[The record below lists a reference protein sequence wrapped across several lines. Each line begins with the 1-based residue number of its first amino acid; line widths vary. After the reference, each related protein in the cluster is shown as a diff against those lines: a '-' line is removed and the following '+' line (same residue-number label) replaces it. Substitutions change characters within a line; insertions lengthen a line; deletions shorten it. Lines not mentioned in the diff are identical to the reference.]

1 MLGSIFT
8 FRKRSRLNC
17 QEEADHKIDVADMAS
32 KSQLLI
38 LRCQPLSSS
47 AEEAG
52 GFRALHKGITLIL
65 LVVVVVVVIVRQ
77 KLAFCFP
84 PRLMLS
90 YQGM

>member
-1 MLGSIFT
+1 M
-8 FRKRSRLNC
+8 NC

-65 LVVVVVVVIVRQ
+65 LVVVVVVIVRQ
-77 KLAFCFP
+77 KLAFCSP